1 MRKALKTLRYTAE
14 FFASLYPEQATRRFI
29 KDIRALQEVFG
40 YLTDVVAAGRLNAIC
55 HEGCGDSKEAQRA
68 AGYVLGWHN
77 AQAERA
83 WKDAH
88 KGWQKLSALPQF
100 WA

>member
-1 MRKALKTLRYTAE
+1 MSPTIDSATKT
-14 FFASLYPEQATRRFI
+14 ASESR
-29 KDIRALQEVFG
+29 
-40 YLTDVVAAGRLNAIC
+40 
-55 HEGCGDSKEAQRA
+55 EAQRT

-77 AQAERA
+77 AQATHA

-88 KGWQKLSALPQF
+88 KGWLRLKELPHF

>member
-1 MRKALKTLRYTAE
+1 MLFR
-14 FFASLYPEQATRRFI
+14 SFI
-29 KDIRALQEVFG
+29 KETRSLQEVFG
-40 YLTDVVAAGRLNAIC
+40 YLNDVVAAERLGTIC
-55 HEGCGDSKEAQRA
+55 HDACGDSREAQRT

-77 AQAERA
+77 AQAAHA

-88 KGWQKLSALPQF
+88 KGWLRLKELPHF

>member
-1 MRKALKTLRYTAE
+1 M
-14 FFASLYPEQATRRFI
+14 
-29 KDIRALQEVFG
+29 FG
-40 YLTDVVAAGRLNAIC
+40 YLNDVVAAERLDAIC
-55 HEGCGDSKEAQRA
+55 HDGCADSREAQRA

-77 AQAERA
+77 AQATHA

-88 KGWQKLSALPQF
+88 KGWRKLDALPQF